1 MLRNAERKAFSDAFG
16 SDHAELIKR
25 KSEEWIVSKKFGI
38 F

>member
-1 MLRNAERKAFSDAFG
+1 MLTDAFG

-25 KSEEWIVSKKFGI
+25 KSEEWIVSKKAFGI